1 MLLMYRSCV
10 QSYKKNITKRV
21 NLQKNTIQTALFYT
35 FCTIQTALFYTFCTI
50 QTALFYKKECAQK

>member
-35 FCTIQTALFYTFCTI
+35 FCTIQTT
-50 QTALFYKKECAQK
+50 LFYKKECAQK